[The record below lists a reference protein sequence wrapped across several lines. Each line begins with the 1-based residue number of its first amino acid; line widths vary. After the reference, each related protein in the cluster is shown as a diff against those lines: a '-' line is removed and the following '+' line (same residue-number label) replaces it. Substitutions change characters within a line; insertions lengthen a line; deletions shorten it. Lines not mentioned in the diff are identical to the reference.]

1 MVEFV
6 VLLLWAIGFFAVA
19 LIVLGVLWAP
29 IACLICALI
38 AHKKG
43 LKVKL
48 WTIRALVCSAL
59 MLLPWFYVVARVS
72 DLSVPRPL
80 TGAAYVVPFTVWLG
94 GPILFTTIG
103 SVESFSFRPIRW
115 EHPVMSVVWMLLTS
129 ANLWTLFI
137 SLKALLRTQ
146 LENTQEFDV
155 VYFWP
160 WFLWILW
167 WLVIL
172 VVILV
177 GLLVDRPY
185 G

>member
-1 MVEFV
+1 
-6 VLLLWAIGFFAVA
+6 
-19 LIVLGVLWAP
+19 
-29 IACLICALI
+29 
-38 AHKKG
+38 
-43 LKVKL
+43 
-48 WTIRALVCSAL
+48 
-59 MLLPWFYVVARVS
+59 
-72 DLSVPRPL
+72 
-80 TGAAYVVPFTVWLG
+80 
-94 GPILFTTIG
+94 
-103 SVESFSFRPIRW
+103 
-115 EHPVMSVVWMLLTS
+115 MSVVWMLLTS